1 MLMLKV
7 CHQAALEKWFAV
19 APHKSFAS
27 WCLLAVASHG
37 VAWAVCRGLVLP
49 DLSLGWY
56 SKGRGRW
63 GQTDETEREVT

>member
-37 VAWAVCRGLVLP
+37 GAWAVCRGLVLP
-49 DLSLGWY
+49 DLSLG
-56 SKGRGRW
+56 SAKGGDAGARQGR
-63 GQTDETEREVT
+63 QRER